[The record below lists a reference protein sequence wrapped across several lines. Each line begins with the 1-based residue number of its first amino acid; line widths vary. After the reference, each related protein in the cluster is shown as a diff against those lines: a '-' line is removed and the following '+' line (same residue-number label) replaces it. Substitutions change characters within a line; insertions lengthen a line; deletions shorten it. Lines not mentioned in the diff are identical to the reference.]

1 MLCVAGSIVAAR
13 MRTMTTRL
21 SRRYLLAASA
31 MSIAAV
37 ALFRSVSAQT
47 PAAAAAQPPSP
58 SPSRP
63 SRSR

>member
-1 MLCVAGSIVAAR
+1 

-47 PAAAAAQPPSP
+47 PAAAAAQPPVTVAER
-58 SPSRP
+58 RP